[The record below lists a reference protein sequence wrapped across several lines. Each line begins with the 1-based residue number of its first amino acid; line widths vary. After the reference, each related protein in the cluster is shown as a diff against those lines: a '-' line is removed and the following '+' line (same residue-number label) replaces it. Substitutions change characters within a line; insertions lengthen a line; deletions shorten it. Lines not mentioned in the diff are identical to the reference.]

1 MALLQRNNCI
11 RETGVGVYTLIPVF
25 LYLFMTGGIYTV
37 IKVIVPNKQYND
49 KAHGVQFNNGVA
61 EFENEA
67 YGREIAKRLGYKVE
81 EVTKPAVKAE
91 AEKAPA
97 KRKAPAKKPAEKE
110 AVKKG

>member
-1 MALLQRNNCI
+1 M
-11 RETGVGVYTLIPVF
+11 
-25 LYLFMTGGIYTV
+25 

-49 KAHGVQFNNGVA
+49 KAHGVQFNNGGA

-67 YGREIAKRLGYKVE
+67 YGRESAKRLGYKVE
-81 EVTKPAVKAE
+81 EVTKPEVKAEAE